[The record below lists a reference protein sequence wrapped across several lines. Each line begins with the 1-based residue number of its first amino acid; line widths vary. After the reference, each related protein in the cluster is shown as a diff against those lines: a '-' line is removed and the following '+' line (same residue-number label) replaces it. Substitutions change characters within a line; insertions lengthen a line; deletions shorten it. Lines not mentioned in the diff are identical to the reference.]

1 MTDEQLPPTEPAAE
15 ESAAGGPRADEGTA
29 PDQHATTS
37 QAREWLAQLQQ
48 MIDQVAAHAGPV
60 ARDVAAKAAE
70 LAAVAGEKA
79 GPLAKRA
86 ADKTEEVGA
95 RVADRSR
102 RFADETLLVMLHG
115 LLCWLAGRRVP
126 ISRLDWAHPQ
136 PAHGDEYRRMFGPLL
151 RFDAGATAIVFDA
164 RVLQAAV
171 TVSAAELA
179 RAIDSAAGSAPAAPG
194 EPWQPLK

>member
-15 ESAAGGPRADEGTA
+15 EPAAEEPRADEGTT

-95 RVADRSR
+95 RVAGRSR
-102 RFADETLLVMLHG
+102 RFAEDLRHRADGNDPAVDSPEPPAGTAPTDDE
-115 LLCWLAGRRVP
+115 A
-126 ISRLDWAHPQ
+126 
-136 PAHGDEYRRMFGPLL
+136 
-151 RFDAGATAIVFDA
+151 AGA
-164 RVLQAAV
+164 
-171 TVSAAELA
+171 
-179 RAIDSAAGSAPAAPG
+179 
-194 EPWQPLK
+194 

>member
-1 MTDEQLPPTEPAAE
+1 MTDQQLPPTGHAADEPAAE
-15 ESAAGGPRADEGTA
+15 EPPADEGA
-29 PDQHATTS
+29 GPDQHATAS

-86 ADKTEEVGA
+86 AEKTEAVGA

-102 RFADETLLVMLHG
+102 RFAEDLRNRADGNEPAVDSPEPPAETAPTDDE
-115 LLCWLAGRRVP
+115 A
-126 ISRLDWAHPQ
+126 
-136 PAHGDEYRRMFGPLL
+136 
-151 RFDAGATAIVFDA
+151 AGA
-164 RVLQAAV
+164 
-171 TVSAAELA
+171 
-179 RAIDSAAGSAPAAPG
+179 
-194 EPWQPLK
+194 